1 MMIYGAPHMLSACR
15 RMLNWR
21 SDTSHWIGL
30 SRCLERRELC
40 ANGPPVL
47 GRGRGSLCR
56 GSRGERAAPGLDQPM
71 RRLSGRLVGQLAAAG
86 LGLGRRDAQPVDL
99 TESERHQTQR
109 RGHRLRRRPSPAPL
123 GAVEGESIGDV
134 DARPAVGVDPSF
146 DQQIAHRSDVPSTLP
161 RHVVDTDPSTQG
173 RDSFNQL
180 SSCSLKL
187 QGSHRNGVRVLATGA
202 PARLVIFP
210 GGKIHMKRTTKGLGC
225 GSDRSGRCRRLRAS
239 RRHSVFSGRC
249 RAAAA
254 PDLLLRC
261 GHGFDSPLGCRQ
273 RPHARCACL
282 RPSGGM
288 AVDLL
293 VVAGGCFTFE
303 TVEFLAANLLEAEFE
318 RFEYSSAPLELI
330 LREAGPA
337 GECAQGCGHS
347 PTGR

>member
-1 MMIYGAPHMLSACR
+1 MCR
-15 RMLNWR
+15 
-21 SDTSHWIGL
+21 
-30 SRCLERRELC
+30 
-40 ANGPPVL
+40 L
-47 GRGRGSLCR
+47 GR
-56 GSRGERAAPGLDQPM
+56 
-71 RRLSGRLVGQLAAAG
+71 RLVGQLAAAG
-86 LGLGRRDAQPVDL
+86 FGLGRRDSQPVDL
-99 TESERHQTQR
+99 AESERHQTQR
-109 RGHRLRRRPSPAPL
+109 RGHRLRRRPSPAPP
-123 GAVEGESIGDV
+123 GAVEGESIGDI

-161 RHVVDTDPSTQG
+161 RHVVDTDPATQG

-187 QGSHRNGVRVLATGA
+187 QGSHSIGVRVLATGA

-210 GGKIHMKRTTKGLGC
+210 DGKIHMKRTTKGLGC
-225 GSDRSGRCRRLRAS
+225 GSDRSGRCRRHGAS
-239 RRHSVFSGRC
+239 HRHSVFPGRSY
-249 RAAAA
+249 RTAAP

-261 GHGFDSPLGCRQ
+261 GHGFDSPSGRRQ

-293 VVAGGCFTFE
+293 VVAGGCFTFD